1 MKIATKE
8 AETLYTASSVAPSG
22 VVTVSVSIMAL
33 RLTKKRI
40 FNPAIPIKNFPQSRN
55 PVGFHGLIPIPVMNL

>member
-8 AETLYTASSVAPSG
+8 AETLYTASSVAP
-22 VVTVSVSIMAL
+22 VSIMAL

-55 PVGFHGLIPIPVMNL
+55 PVGFYGLIPIPVMNL